1 MPWVLMSMFTLVQV
15 IGNVYSSYKY
25 IITNS
30 VENLRYF
37 KEPIFIWTELPDA
50 QANVIIVY
58 LVGALL
64 PIAALL
70 LTSMITNYL
79 SDQEEEKL
87 KELENIHSNELT
99 QAQHLKE
106 SDEDKPKVEEPE
118 VDAVIDKPKKK
129 KSYSASYEKMREE
142 INKEV
147 EEYGD
152 DTYTPFG
159 FGDDNTSLIGTI
171 INVFLWAAA
180 AVAIVLFIYFIITR
194 EIVTAFLYVIGL
206 IVAFFFG
213 YGIMYFLD
221 KFIIEK

>member
-1 MPWVLMSMFTLVQV
+1 MSKIKL
-15 IGNVYSSYKY
+15 
-25 IITNS
+25 
-30 VENLRYF
+30 ENYDDYDF
-37 KEPIFIWTELPDA
+37 DA
-50 QANVIIVY
+50 DFARDY
-58 LVGALL
+58 
-64 PIAALL
+64 
-70 LTSMITNYL
+70 
-79 SDQEEEKL
+79 DQEYDDYEAFKQVQPEEADI
-87 KELENIHSNELT
+87 E
-99 QAQHLKE
+99 
-106 SDEDKPKVEEPE
+106 VEEPE